1 MGQRSP
7 EELAE
12 FAALSAKVAEKTATP
27 VERERWRVLRGM
39 LAGPPPPPPAS
50 VRPPSPARAHARAPV
65 AATRKLRVAY
75 ASMKELH
82 VSFAEEVSAGGLRVT
97 VHDHLEVGTEL
108 VLRLALAGP
117 SDPEPLTTVARVAWC
132 RREGGHFQCGLE
144 LFALRPEERERLDA
158 YGHQS

>member
-12 FAALSAKVAEKTATP
+12 FAALSAKVAEKTATV

-39 LAGPPPPPPAS
+39 LAGPPPPPAS
-50 VRPPSPARAHARAPV
+50 VRSPAPPRAHSRAAV
-65 AATRKLRVAY
+65 SAARKLRVSY
-75 ASMKELH
+75 APVKELH

-97 VHDHLEVGTEL
+97 VHEHLEVGTEL

-117 SDPEPLTTVARVAWC
+117 NDPEPITTVARVAWS

-144 LFALRPEERERLDA
+144 LHALRPEDRERLDA
-158 YGHQS
+158 YGHQG